1 MTIEGTIIFISEESI
16 VWQKELPKI
25 SFVIEEDSDREFKN
39 SLMIDLLGDKT
50 ELIKQYKV
58 GDHVKV
64 FLNYRAR
71 EYDGRLHPQKAW
83 LPVESTYL
91 RSSAFSSHFAFS
103 SANFSSE

>member
-1 MTIEGTIIFISEESI
+1 MTIEGTIIFISEEAI
-16 VWQKELPKI
+16 VGQKQLPKV

-39 SLMIDLLGDKT
+39 SLMIDLLGDKV

-71 EYDGRLHPQKAW
+71 EYDGRRFNSIGAW
-83 LPVESTYL
+83 KIEGNWWSS
-91 RSSAFSSHFAFS
+91 SSAWDELPF
-103 SANFSSE
+103 